1 MSSYTQINRTDSCFS
16 ILHQRNSEW
25 KHSFLHFFF
34 ADLLASIL
42 HPERSKRV
50 WSTTCHGYATHYG
63 GLWRRAKG
71 GTLTS
76 SSLQELIRFILKYI
90 YLQQMISIQFAV
102 PSQQLQIIN
111 YPKEDLILIIQHQCC
126 KEKDAV

>member
-1 MSSYTQINRTDSCFS
+1 METFIFA
-16 ILHQRNSEW
+16 
-25 KHSFLHFFF
+25 FFF

-50 WSTTCHGYATHYG
+50 WSTTCHGYAAHYR

>member
-1 MSSYTQINRTDSCFS
+1 
-16 ILHQRNSEW
+16 
-25 KHSFLHFFF
+25 
-34 ADLLASIL
+34 
-42 HPERSKRV
+42 V
-50 WSTTCHGYATHYG
+50 WSTTCHGYAAHYG
-63 GLWRRAKG
+63 GLRRRAKG

-76 SSLQELIRFILKYI
+76 SSLQELIRLILKYI

-126 KEKDAV
+126 KEKDAVSKKRYSSEHEILQHLYNCDKFIFRFAYRTDFNEQS

>member
-1 MSSYTQINRTDSCFS
+1 METFISA
-16 ILHQRNSEW
+16 
-25 KHSFLHFFF
+25 FFF
-34 ADLLASIL
+34 GDLLASIL
-42 HPERSKRV
+42 HPESSRRV
-50 WSTTCHGYATHYG
+50 WSTTCHGYAAHNG

-111 YPKEDLILIIQHQCC
+111 YPKKDLILIIQHQCC